1 MIKLNS
7 QSNTLLND
15 KSGEKSQLKKIK
27 LTGLTCQTRDLG
39 QETRQPNKKQI
50 QC

>member
-1 MIKLNS
+1 MKSNS
-7 QSNTLLND
+7 QSNILLND
-15 KSGEKSQLKKIK
+15 KEKSQLKKTK
-27 LTGLTCQTRDLG
+27 STGLTCQTRDLG